1 MAKRMKVADGVRFAN
16 QLIIGRL
23 SWVIWVHPVYSKG
36 SLKEEEVSIRGR
48 IRETAA

>member
-36 SLKEEEVSIRGR
+36 SLKEEVSIRGR